1 MLQRF
6 YEERGLSESTKH
18 HYNASVKA
26 YLAVTGAESLDTL
39 LEEADNEELQRLP
52 WKQRKIRQH
61 LIDFRNWLYQNKRE
75 GTVITYMSDIKG
87 IYRHF
92 EIEIHKLP
100 PYNSK
105 QIQKI
110 YVKKYED
117 IPTRQELIDAYYEAN
132 SEAQDVL
139 LFASSS
145 GMSKV
150 DLLNLTVSD
159 FLEACNEFCLLT
171 NQAFPHKATLLETLI
186 ALKEMDNIIPCFKGE
201 RQKTNSRFV
210 TFASPEFTEH
220 KLQHLIGRDAAIKKA
235 YNDANDDDGKLNLPD
250 KLYGDDKL
258 FNISNSHLSLVFRK
272 INDKLDLGRVGSA
285 RKFRCHQLR
294 AYQATTLLN
303 IDSDFKFSESEID
316 TLQGRVKDKTHRAY
330 LVESTSKLFK
340 KYSDNVDALMLFK
353 RINVISEEEVENIRK
368 ENNFYKKE
376 IVKNENKLEEQQKR
390 IQEIISNQRELEAL
404 LGL

>member
-6 YEERGLSESTKH
+6 FMEKGLAKSTKQ
-18 HYNASVKA
+18 HYQASVKA
-26 YLAVTGAESLDTL
+26 YLAVTGATSLDALIQEAET
-39 LEEADNEELQRLP
+39 EEEQRIR
-52 WKQRKIRQH
+52 WKHRKVKQY
-61 LIDFRNWLYQNKRE
+61 LIDFRNWLYQNKGE
-75 GTVITYMSDIKG
+75 GTVTIYMSDIKA
-87 IYRHF
+87 IYRHY
-92 EIEIHKLP
+92 EIEILDLP
-100 PYNSK
+100 TYRSK
-105 QIQKI
+105 QIQKV

-117 IPTRQELIDAYYEAN
+117 IPKKNELIDAFYEAN
-132 SEAQDVL
+132 SEAQDVI

-159 FLEACNEFCLLT
+159 FLEACDEYCLLT
-171 NQAFPHKATLLETLI
+171 NQAFPHKATLLDTLL
-186 ALKEMDNIIPCFKGE
+186 ALKEMKNIIPCFKGE
-201 RQKTNSRFV
+201 RQKTGSRFI
-210 TFASPEFTEH
+210 TFASPEFVEH
-220 KLQHLIGRDAAIKKA
+220 KLQHLIGRDASIKTA
-235 YNDANDDDGKLNLPD
+235 YNNADDDEKLNLPD

-258 FNISNSHLSLVFRK
+258 FNISDSHLSYVFRR
-272 INDKLDLGRVGSA
+272 INDKLNLGRVGSN

-340 KYSDNVDALMLFK
+340 KYSDNVDHLMLFK

-390 IQEIISNQRELEAL
+390 IQEIINNQRELEAM

>member
-26 YLAVTGAESLDTL
+26 YLQVTGAESLTVL
-39 LEEADNEELQRLP
+39 IQEADNEERQRLP

-61 LIDFRNWLYQNKRE
+61 LIDFRNWLYQNKSE

-100 PYNSK
+100 HYNSK

-117 IPTRQELIDAYYEAN
+117 IPKKSELIDAFYEAN
-132 SEAQDVL
+132 SEAQDVI

-171 NQAFPHKATLLETLI
+171 DKVFPHKSTLLETLL
-186 ALKEMDNIIPCFKGE
+186 ALKEMNNIIPCFKGE
-201 RQKTNSRFV
+201 RQKTGSNFV
-210 TFASPEFTEH
+210 TFASPEFVEH
-220 KLQHLIGRDAAIKKA
+220 KIQHLIGRDASIKRA
-235 YNDANDDDGKLNLPD
+235 YNDAADEEKLNLSD

-258 FNISNSHLSLVFRK
+258 FNISDSHLSLVFRK

-340 KYSDNVDALMLFK
+340 KYSDSVDELMLFK
-353 RINVISEEEVENIRK
+353 RINTISEEEVENIRK

>member
-6 YEERGLSESTKH
+6 FTEKGLAKSTKQ
-18 HYNASVKA
+18 HYQASVKA
-26 YLAVTGAESLDTL
+26 YLAVTGATSLDAL
-39 LEEADNEELQRLP
+39 IQEAENEEEQRIR
-52 WKQRKIRQH
+52 WKHRKIKQY
-61 LIDFRNWLYQNKRE
+61 LIDFRNWLYQNKGE
-75 GTVITYMSDIKG
+75 GTVTIYMSDIKA
-87 IYRHF
+87 IYLHY
-92 EIEIHKLP
+92 EIEILDLP
-100 PYNSK
+100 TYRSK
-105 QIQKI
+105 QIQKV

-117 IPTRQELIDAYYEAN
+117 IPKKNELIDAFYEAN
-132 SEAQDVL
+132 SEAQDVI

-159 FLEACNEFCLLT
+159 FLEACKEYCLLT
-171 NQAFPHKATLLETLI
+171 NQTFPQKSTLLETLF
-186 ALKEMDNIIPCFKGE
+186 ALKEMENIIPCFKGE
-201 RQKTNSRFV
+201 RQKTSSNFV

-220 KLQHLIGRDAAIKKA
+220 KVQHLIGRDASIRTTYESAKESEKWE
-235 YNDANDDDGKLNLPD
+235 LPD

-258 FNISNSHLSLVFRK
+258 FNISNSHLSYVFRK
-272 INDKLDLGRVGSA
+272 INDKLDLGRVGSN

-303 IDSDFKFSESEID
+303 IDSEDKFTESEID

-353 RINVISEEEVENIRK
+353 RINTISEEEVENIRK